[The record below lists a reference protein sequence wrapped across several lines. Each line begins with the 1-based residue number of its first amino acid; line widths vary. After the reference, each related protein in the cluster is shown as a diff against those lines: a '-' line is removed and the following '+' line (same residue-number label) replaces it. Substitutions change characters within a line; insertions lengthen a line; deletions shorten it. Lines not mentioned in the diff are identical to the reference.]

1 MVLNGIWALV
11 FVSGSPGTSNAQ
23 GLRTIDLACSLKGCE
38 VMCVS
43 EPVEQGTTQT
53 DWTPRLAPYFHMQY
67 LVQIHSSWNE
77 LGVYG

>member
-1 MVLNGIWALV
+1 M
-11 FVSGSPGTSNAQ
+11 FVNGSPGNSNVQ
-23 GLRTIDLACSLKGCE
+23 GLRTIDLAFSLQGCE

-53 DWTPRLAPYFHMQY
+53 DWTPRLTPYFYMQY